1 MKYLFIT
8 SLSLLLS
15 SVCHAKE
22 PGLPDEMLV
31 AQALDEHPLVVAG
44 FARVES
50 ARAEAMALRTGP
62 EEITLSGSYIRRSVA
77 LERSYNE
84 FDATV
89 QRPFRLPGK
98 AALDRKIGG
107 FGVVAAENLQEDTK
121 HQAAL
126 LLGTL
131 WWDWVGASAELATAN
146 GLVANLRQELR
157 AIERRVQFQ
166 DAAILDADRARSALA
181 AAELATEQVQSS
193 VATAHAR
200 LSAQFPALTPLQ
212 TAPDLPLPMPPVEG
226 LENLRDKIGGRSHEI
241 LAAQAEADQK
251 AAIASRASKNRMA
264 DPSFGF
270 RVFSE
275 RDGAERGAGIVASIP
290 LGRKH
295 RSAVADQASAES
307 NASLAELAY
316 AKANVREVADTDF
329 AQAQHRLRAWE
340 AASAA
345 LMHSDAALHRTRRG
359 YDLSAID
366 LSDLLTEQRLN
377 KEARLAEI
385 MARTEAM
392 RAITK
397 LRIDAHEL
405 WIGDDND
412 KG

>member
-1 MKYLFIT
+1 VKYHFLT
-8 SLSLLLS
+8 SLSLLAS
-15 SVCHAKE
+15 SACLAEE
-22 PGLPDEMLV
+22 PGFPDDILV
-31 AQALDEHPLVVAG
+31 AEALDAHPLVVAG
-44 FARVES
+44 LARVDS
-50 ARAEAMALRTGP
+50 ARAEAKALRAGP
-62 EEITLSGSYIRRSVA
+62 EEVTVSGSYIRRSVA

-98 AALDRKIGG
+98 AALDRKIGD

-126 LLGTL
+126 LLATL

-146 GLVANLRQELR
+146 GLVSNLRQDLHS
-157 AIERRVQFQ
+157 IERRVQLQ
-166 DAAILDADRARSALA
+166 DAAVLDADRARAALA
-181 AAELATEQVQSS
+181 TAELAVEQAQSS
-193 VATAHAR
+193 VATAYAR
-200 LSAQFPALTPLQ
+200 LSAQFPALSPLQ
-212 TAPDLPLPMPPVEG
+212 TAPDLPMPVLPVEG
-226 LENLRDKIGGRSHEI
+226 LVQLHDKIGGRSHEI
-241 LAAQAEADQK
+241 LAAQAQADRK
-251 AAIASRASKNRMA
+251 AAMAARASKNRMA

-275 RDGAERGAGIVASIP
+275 RDGAERGAGLVASIP
-290 LGRKH
+290 FGRKH
-295 RSAVADQASAES
+295 RSALADQAAAEA

-316 AKANVREVADTDF
+316 AKANVQEVADTDL

-345 LMHSDAALHRTRRG
+345 LSHSDAALRRTRRG
-359 YDLSAID
+359 YDLGAID
-366 LSDLLTEQRLN
+366 LSDLLAEQRLN

-405 WIGDDND
+405 WIGDEHD
-412 KG
+412 KS

>member
-1 MKYLFIT
+1 MKYTLQLAI
-8 SLSLLLS
+8 SLLAS
-15 SVCHAKE
+15 AACFAEE
-22 PGLPDEMLV
+22 PGFPDKILV
-31 AQALDEHPLVVAG
+31 AQALDEHPLVLAG
-44 FARVES
+44 QARVES
-50 ARAEAMALRTGP
+50 ARAEAKALRAGP
-62 EEITLSGSYIRRSVA
+62 EEVTLSGSYIRRSVA

-89 QRPFRLPGK
+89 QRPFRMSGK
-98 AALDRKIGG
+98 AALDRKIGE
-107 FGVVAAENLQEDTK
+107 FGVIAAENLQEDTK

-126 LLGTL
+126 LLATL

-146 GLVANLRQELR
+146 SLVLNLRQDLR
-157 AIERRVQFQ
+157 AIERRVQLQ
-166 DAAILDADRARSALA
+166 DAAILDADRARAALA
-181 AAELATEQVQSS
+181 TAELAVEQAKSS
-193 VATAHAR
+193 MATAHAR
-200 LSAQFPALTPLQ
+200 LSAQFPALTLLQ
-212 TAPDLPLPMPPVEG
+212 TAPELPMPTLPPEG
-226 LENLRDKIGGRSHEI
+226 LEKLRDKIGGRSHEI
-241 LAAQAEADQK
+241 LAAQAQADRK
-251 AAIASRASKNRMA
+251 AAIATRASKNRMA

-295 RSAVADQASAES
+295 RTALADQAAAES
-307 NASLAELAY
+307 NASRAELAY
-316 AKANVREVADTDF
+316 AIANVEEVAETDF
-329 AQAQHRLRAWE
+329 TQAQHRLRAWE

-345 LMHSDAALHRTRRG
+345 LSHSDAALRRTRRG
-359 YDLSAID
+359 HDLGAID
-366 LSDLLTEQRLN
+366 LSDLLAEQRLN

-412 KG
+412 KP